1 MQAPEVRGRSGVL
14 ALWHPRPSAFWPC
27 GPQGRIRSGLVAH
40 KARSV
45 LVLWHTRPFL
55 LALWHSGTKRF
66 RSWVPQGQNLARL
79 REAETSDATKQ
90 QALAFTAGRNVPSVL
105 AASPKPEAAS
115 PKPRSRKPEAGTRH
129 SGIRQPE
136 LGTREPGNQQA
147 RSRKPEPGTP
157 EPGNPQARTGTRKP
171 PQTER
176 PGKSQAKAHRHGA
189 TLKLTSG
196 TMGG

>member
-40 KARSV
+40 KARTV

-90 QALAFTAGRNVPSVL
+90 QALARTAGRNVRSVTTGSSKPQ
-105 AASPKPEAAS
+105 ARSPEPGTREPARPNPGTHRPEPARPKPEHENPKPEA
-115 PKPRSRKPEAGTRH
+115 R
-129 SGIRQPE
+129 
-136 LGTREPGNQQA
+136 
-147 RSRKPEPGTP
+147 TP
-157 EPGNPQARTGTRKP
+157 DPQATPGRP
-171 PQTER
+171 PRQA
-176 PGKSQAKAHRHGA
+176 QAKAQRHRA
-189 TLKLTSG
+189 TLTLTSG